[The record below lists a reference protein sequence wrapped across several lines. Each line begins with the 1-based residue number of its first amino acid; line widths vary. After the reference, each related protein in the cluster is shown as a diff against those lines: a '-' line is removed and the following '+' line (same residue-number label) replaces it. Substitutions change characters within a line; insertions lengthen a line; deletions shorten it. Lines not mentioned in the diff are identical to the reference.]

1 MEVDPRLGV
10 EAAVRVLRGETVPR
24 LLMLPVEVVDR
35 SNCAAWDK
43 PYAERA
49 LPEWRDYVKA

>member
-1 MEVDPRLGV
+1 
-10 EAAVRVLRGETVPR
+10 VLRGETVPR

-43 PYAERA
+43 PYAERS

>member
-1 MEVDPRLGV
+1 
-10 EAAVRVLRGETVPR
+10 
-24 LLMLPVEVVDR
+24 MLPVEVVDR

-43 PYAERA
+43 PYAERS